1 VLGLILTT
9 QSLINR
15 SLGNSFL
22 SLKLFHFPSKKILLA
37 LSLSFSLS
45 SLALNQKSYWH
56 KSFLYSS
63 SVLSFIISYLEKV
76 VWNSS
81 SRLLG
86 KCSLCNYNDLLF
98 ILLGNCLRP
107 NKLMM

>member
-9 QSLINR
+9 YFLINR
-15 SLGNSFL
+15 RPSDSLF

-37 LSLSFSLS
+37 LSLSLS
-45 SLALNQKSYWH
+45 SLVLNQKSYWH

-76 VWNSS
+76 VWDST

-98 ILLGNCLRP
+98 ILFVLI
-107 NKLMM
+107 

>member
-22 SLKLFHFPSKKILLA
+22 SLKLFHFLSKKILLA
-37 LSLSFSLS
+37 LSLSLSLS
-45 SLALNQKSYWH
+45 LFLSSKSKIIWL

-76 VWNSS
+76 VWNST

-86 KCSLCNYNDLLF
+86 TCSLCNYNDLLF
-98 ILLGNCLRP
+98 ILFVLI
-107 NKLMM
+107 

>member
-1 VLGLILTT
+1 VIHFFHL
-9 QSLINR
+9 S
-15 SLGNSFL
+15 SFT
-22 SLKLFHFPSKKILLA
+22 FLA
-37 LSLSFSLS
+37 RKYYLLSLSLPLSLS

-76 VWNSS
+76 VWDST

-86 KCSLCNYNDLLF
+86 KCSLCNYNDYCLYYLF
-98 ILLGNCLRP
+98 LFNCLRP

>member
-9 QSLINR
+9 HFLINR
-15 SLGNSFL
+15 RPSDSLF

-37 LSLSFSLS
+37 LSLSLS
-45 SLALNQKSYWH
+45 SLVLNQKSYWH

-63 SVLSFIISYLEKV
+63 SVLSFIISYLKKV
-76 VWNSS
+76 VWNST

-98 ILLGNCLRP
+98 ILFVLI
-107 NKLMM
+107 

>member
-9 QSLINR
+9 HFLINR
-15 SLGNSFL
+15 RLSDSIL
-22 SLKLFHFPSKKILLA
+22 SLKLFHLPSKKILLA
-37 LSLSFSLS
+37 LSLSLSLS
-45 SLALNQKSYWH
+45 SLVLNQKSYWH

-63 SVLSFIISYLEKV
+63 SVLSFTISYLEKV
-76 VWNSS
+76 VWNST

-98 ILLGNCLRP
+98 ILFVLI
-107 NKLMM
+107 

>member
-37 LSLSFSLS
+37 LSLSLSFSLS

-63 SVLSFIISYLEKV
+63 SVLSFTISYLEKV
-76 VWNSS
+76 VWNST

-98 ILLGNCLRP
+98 ILFVLI
-107 NKLMM
+107 

>member
-9 QSLINR
+9 HFLINR
-15 SLGNSFL
+15 SLGNSIV
-22 SLKLFHFPSKKILLA
+22 SLEFFHFPSKKILLA
-37 LSLSFSLS
+37 LSFSLS
-45 SLALNQKSYWH
+45 SLVLNQKSYWH

-63 SVLSFIISYLEKV
+63 SVLSFMISYLTKV
-76 VWNSS
+76 VWNST

-98 ILLGNCLRP
+98 ILFVLI
-107 NKLMM
+107 

>member
-9 QSLINR
+9 HFLINR
-15 SLGNSFL
+15 RPSDSLF

-37 LSLSFSLS
+37 LSLSLSLS
-45 SLALNQKSYWH
+45 LSLFSLALNQKSYWH

-63 SVLSFIISYLEKV
+63 SVLSVIISYLEKV

-86 KCSLCNYNDLLF
+86 KCSLYNCNDLLF
-98 ILLGNCLRP
+98 ILFVLI
-107 NKLMM
+107 

>member
-1 VLGLILTT
+1 VIHFFHLSSFTFLARKYYL
-9 QSLINR
+9 L
-15 SLGNSFL
+15 FL
-22 SLKLFHFPSKKILLA
+22 SLF
-37 LSLSFSLS
+37 LS
-45 SLALNQKSYWH
+45 SKSKIIWL

-76 VWNSS
+76 VWNST

-98 ILLGNCLRP
+98 ILFVLI
-107 NKLMM
+107 

>member
-1 VLGLILTT
+1 VIHY
-9 QSLINR
+9 
-15 SLGNSFL
+15 F

-37 LSLSFSLS
+37 LSLSFSLFHS
-45 SLALNQKSYWH
+45 SKSKIIWL

-76 VWNSS
+76 VWNST

-98 ILLGNCLRP
+98 ILFVLI
-107 NKLMM
+107 

>member
-1 VLGLILTT
+1 VIHYFHL
-9 QSLINR
+9 S
-15 SLGNSFL
+15 SFTFLARKYYMLSPSL
-22 SLKLFHFPSKKILLA
+22 SL
-37 LSLSFSLS
+37 SLS

-56 KSFLYSS
+56 KSFLCSS

-98 ILLGNCLRP
+98 ILFVLI
-107 NKLMM
+107 

>member
-9 QSLINR
+9 NFLINR
-15 SLGNSFL
+15 SLGNSIF
-22 SLKLFHFPSKKILLA
+22 SLELFHLPSKKILLA
-37 LSLSFSLS
+37 LSLPLSLS

-76 VWNSS
+76 VWDST

-98 ILLGNCLRP
+98 ILFVLI
-107 NKLMM
+107 

>member
-9 QSLINR
+9 HFLINR
-15 SLGNSFL
+15 SIGNSIV
-22 SLKLFHFPSKKILLA
+22 SLEFFYFSSKERLLA
-37 LSLSFSLS
+37 SLSLS
-45 SLALNQKSYWH
+45 SLVLNQKSYWH

-63 SVLSFIISYLEKV
+63 SVLSFTISYLEKV
-76 VWNSS
+76 VWNST

-98 ILLGNCLRP
+98 ILFVLI
-107 NKLMM
+107 

>member
-1 VLGLILTT
+1 VIHYFHL
-9 QSLINR
+9 S
-15 SLGNSFL
+15 SFTFLARKYYLL
-22 SLKLFHFPSKKILLA
+22 S

-45 SLALNQKSYWH
+45 SLVLNQKSHWH

-76 VWNSS
+76 VWNTT

-98 ILLGNCLRP
+98 ILFVLI
-107 NKLMM
+107 

>member
-22 SLKLFHFPSKKILLA
+22 SLKLFHFLSKKILLA
-37 LSLSFSLS
+37 LSLSLSLS
-45 SLALNQKSYWH
+45 LSLFLSSKSKIIWL

-76 VWNSS
+76 VWNST

-86 KCSLCNYNDLLF
+86 TCSLCNYNDLLF
-98 ILLGNCLRP
+98 ILFVLI
-107 NKLMM
+107 

>member
-1 VLGLILTT
+1 VIHYFHL
-9 QSLINR
+9 S
-15 SLGNSFL
+15 SFTFLARKYYLL
-22 SLKLFHFPSKKILLA
+22 SL
-37 LSLSFSLS
+37 SLS
-45 SLALNQKSYWH
+45 SLVLNQKSHWH

-76 VWNSS
+76 VWYTT

-98 ILLGNCLRP
+98 ILFVLI
-107 NKLMM
+107 

>member
-9 QSLINR
+9 HFLINR
-15 SLGNSFL
+15 RPSDSLF

-37 LSLSFSLS
+37 LLSSLSLSLS
-45 SLALNQKSYWH
+45 SLVLNQKSYWH

-76 VWNSS
+76 VWNST

-98 ILLGNCLRP
+98 ILFVLI
-107 NKLMM
+107 

>member
-9 QSLINR
+9 HFLINR
-15 SLGNSFL
+15 RLSDSFL

-37 LSLSFSLS
+37 LSLPLSLSLS

-76 VWNSS
+76 VWDST
-81 SRLLG
+81 SRLLEVEQKFYTKECKYG
-86 KCSLCNYNDLLF
+86 CTY
-98 ILLGNCLRP
+98 
-107 NKLMM
+107 

>member
-9 QSLINR
+9 HFLINR
-15 SLGNSFL
+15 RLSDSFL

-37 LSLSFSLS
+37 LSLSSLV
-45 SLALNQKSYWH
+45 LNQKSYWH

-76 VWNSS
+76 VWNST

-98 ILLGNCLRP
+98 ILFVLI
-107 NKLMM
+107 